1 MFVVLENLPNSSFS
15 LRLPGFCIPL
25 YLSTHFTTDPLFC
38 WFTLVL
44 LRLSVGSE
52 RGSYYQLAECSV
64 SISFGTCFKQKTT
77 SSSLPAFF
85 IFWFKVIENET
96 SVWRCGQ
103 VQYFIST
110 RHILLHEICS
120 RFISLARSLPTPLVL
135 KFMTTTLCKRMA
147 WNTKH
152 SEGRAPETWHII
164 FFLLNGARR
173 WCGARWKSIIYDIN
187 RWPHNKKQK

>member
-1 MFVVLENLPNSSFS
+1 MLATKCNTMFVVLENLPNSSFS

-77 SSSLPAFF
+77 SSSLPAFLF
-85 IFWFKVIENET
+85 FDLKLLKT
-96 SVWRCGQ
+96 KLRCGD
-103 VQYFIST
+103 VGKFNILY
-110 RHILLHEICS
+110 RHGTFCYMKFALASSHSLVRCLH
-120 RFISLARSLPTPLVL
+120 
-135 KFMTTTLCKRMA
+135 
-147 WNTKH
+147 H
-152 SEGRAPETWHII
+152 
-164 FFLLNGARR
+164 
-173 WCGARWKSIIYDIN
+173 
-187 RWPHNKKQK
+187 